1 MLSIVPAAFCTV
13 ITQYTWPTP
22 NGHKVSILIEELG
35 LENEVVPIDINTGAQ
50 FSDDFLT
57 ISPNNRI
64 PAIMDHE
71 PADRSAPISVFE
83 SGAILMYL
91 AEKEGKFL
99 PHPQNTRARTCVIE
113 WLMWQIA
120 GLGPMAGQ
128 AHHFRQAMG
137 GESVAYGIERY
148 SREVRRLYSV
158 MNDQL
163 SEHEWLAGNEYSIA
177 DIACWPWV
185 RPSRRQGIDKAEFIN
200 LKRWFESMSAR
211 PAVKKG
217 MELLSEH
224 RGTKSMSSES
234 RDILFGARSLERN

>member
-1 MLSIVPAAFCTV
+1 M
-13 ITQYTWPTP
+13 
-22 NGHKVSILIEELG
+22 IEELG

>member
-1 MLSIVPAAFCTV
+1 M
-13 ITQYTWPTP
+13 
-22 NGHKVSILIEELG
+22 IEELG

-71 PADRSAPISVFE
+71 PADRGAPISVFE